1 MSLYFVKAD
10 METVGFGVWTRC
22 VLLFCKR
29 EKQFSIEFILRKL
42 YLMRISERERMSV
55 CVYVCVSE
63 WMDKKKVERQAD
75 RRKWLLIILDS
86 F

>member
-1 MSLYFVKAD
+1 MRSSVLQKGK
-10 METVGFGVWTRC
+10 TVF
-22 VLLFCKR
+22 
-29 EKQFSIEFILRKL
+29 
-42 YLMRISERERMSV
+42 YRIYSEEAIFDENKWERERMSV